1 MANLRFAIIGTGFW
15 SQFQLA
21 AWHELGGVEC
31 VALCNRT
38 RDRAEELAR
47 RFGVP
52 SIYEDARAMLRAER
66 LDFVD
71 VITDVERHSRFVHL
85 AAEHELPVICQKPM
99 AMTLAE
105 AEAMTRVC
113 REAGVPFFIHE
124 NWRWQTPIRE
134 LKMRLASGQIGAVFR
149 ARIHFCSSF
158 PVFDNQPFLKD
169 LGQFILTDIGSHIL
183 DTGRFLLGEVET
195 LACQVH
201 RVHRDIKGEDVATVM
216 MKMESGATLICEMSY
231 ASRLEH
237 ERFPETYIYV
247 EGENGSIELG
257 PDYWIRVT
265 TADGTH
271 ARRHPPPRY
280 SWADPA
286 YDLVQASIVPCNADL
301 LMALQGKK
309 NAETTGEDNLKTM
322 RLVFAAYESAQ
333 TNETV
338 KLHSFVCG
346 AGFQP
351 ALPGNYERAEI

>member
-1 MANLRFAIIGTGFW
+1 MTNLRFAIIGTGFW

-21 AWHELGGVEC
+21 AWRETGGVEC
-31 VALCNRT
+31 VALCNGT

-52 SIYEDARAMLRAER
+52 AVYEDAREMLRREK
-66 LDFVD
+66 LDFID
-71 VITDVERHSRFVHL
+71 IITDVETHSRFVHL
-85 AAEHELPVICQKPM
+85 AAEHKLPVICQKPM
-99 AMTLAE
+99 APTLAE

-113 REAGVPFFIHE
+113 REAGVGFFIHE

-134 LKMRLASGQIGAVFR
+134 LKKLLAGGCVGAVFR

-183 DTGRFLLGEVET
+183 DTARFLFGEAET
-195 LACQVH
+195 LACHVH
-201 RVHRDIKGEDVATVM
+201 RVHQDIKGEDVATVM
-216 MKMESGATLICEMSY
+216 MKMESGATVNCEMSY

-237 ERFPETYIYV
+237 ERFPETYVYV
-247 EGENGSIELG
+247 EGEQGSIELG

-271 ARRHPPPRY
+271 SRRYPPPRY
-280 SWADPA
+280 AWADPA

-301 LMALQGKK
+301 LLALQGKK
-309 NAETTGEDNLKTM
+309 AAETTGEDNLKTM
-322 RLVFAAYESAQ
+322 RLVFACYDAARSER
-333 TNETV
+333 V
-338 KLHSFVCG
+338 IKLK
-346 AGFQP
+346 
-351 ALPGNYERAEI
+351 EKE